1 MKKELTKHF
10 YLAAF
15 FLLILNLQA
24 KSQTFPSGNF
34 SAGNNTPQIVHQDST
49 VDEASRSA
57 LYKVPDTYSAEWK
70 KHVDEILNKRPYPDT
85 IYVDGVKVLLA
96 LKPIPSVPSK
106 QLSATPDSPL
116 NKLGDLSF
124 RQKAFQKMMLE
135 KLVSLINEQKQ
146 KESENAL
153 SVEIDGLVVDE
164 TLSKVGRDFYEAF
177 YSKWVAPVDAKDYTL
192 FIKES
197 PPRINRVMVSIYVN
211 DDEVFSSYLSP
222 REEIINAYAD
232 YAVSQVQTYLKR
244 RENVSQ
250 TLEDPDMMGNGI
262 Y

>member
-1 MKKELTKHF
+1 MTKELTKYFH
-10 YLAAF
+10 LAAF
-15 FLLILNLQA
+15 FLLIVNFQA
-24 KSQTFPSGNF
+24 KSQTLLSGNL
-34 SAGNNTPQIVHQDST
+34 SAGITTPQVVDQDST
-49 VDEASRSA
+49 IDGASRSA
-57 LYKVPDTYSAEWK
+57 LYKVPDTYGADWK
-70 KHVDEILNKRPYPDT
+70 KHVDEILNRRPYPDT

-96 LKPIPSVPSK
+96 LKPLPSVPSK
-106 QLSATPDSPL
+106 QLPAAPDSTL
-116 NKLGDLSF
+116 NKLGNLTF

-146 KESENAL
+146 EESEKAL

-197 PPRINRVMVSIYVN
+197 PPRMNRVMVSIYVN

-232 YAVSQVQTYLKR
+232 YAVGQVQSYLKQ

-250 TLEDPDMMGNGI
+250 TLQDPDMMGNGI